1 LVNFSLCKFC
11 IEHGKGTKWYLNPA
25 NYRDNL
31 LQDKRRK
38 ELLERIAGWGID
50 YYLDSMIEAASYAKT
65 DLTIR
70 KLANEAAPNEHAG
83 QVVSLEDAVS
93 IVDLSDNH
101 ILLPCMCRKQV
112 HATDDMVCLNF
123 GPVKELFKKLKPSQ
137 KLEPIDQDEAKTRL
151 KEWDRKGLI
160 HTVLYAVAPY
170 PVVLCNCDRTYCT
183 ALKQRLIFGIEYAY
197 LKGHQIAMIDP
208 VRCDG
213 CSSYGVPRC
222 VHRCSFGAL
231 QWDRTEGKAVVDPF
245 FCFGC
250 GVCRV
255 ACDKGAIRLAE
266 RERVPTLKNAW

>member
-1 LVNFSLCKFC
+1 M
-11 IEHGKGTKWYLNPA
+11 KWYLNPA
-25 NYRDNL
+25 NYRDDL

-38 ELLERIAGWGID
+38 ELLERTTGWGID
-50 YYLDSMIEAASYAKT
+50 YYLDSMNEAASYAKT

-70 KLANEAAPNEHAG
+70 KLANEAAPSQHAG

-93 IVDLSDNH
+93 IVDFSDNH
-101 ILLPCMCRKQV
+101 ILLPCMCRKLV
-112 HATDDMVCLNF
+112 HGMDDMVCLNF
-123 GPVKELFKKLKPSQ
+123 GPVKELFKKLKPSE

-170 PVVLCNCDRTYCT
+170 PVAICNCDRTYCT
-183 ALKQRLIFGIEYAY
+183 ALKQRLVFGIEHAY

-208 VRCDG
+208 TRCDG

-231 QWDRTEGKAVVDPF
+231 QWNRTESKAVVDPL

-255 ACDKGAIRLAE
+255 ACDKGAISLAE
-266 RERVPTLKNAW
+266 RERVPMLKNVW